1 MMNRVFIL
9 IAILLLQQTATM
21 AQGFISMKRPT
32 IKKQLIEFY
41 DKHKVATRFV
51 ETDSSLICYMKDSTG
66 TDVRKFTYS
75 FKKNNRCYKE
85 TAEGN
90 CEPCFTKLFD
100 DATLAK
106 RYKWK
111 KISDN
116 LYLSKPLWNLTLIR
130 ADEEQSFSYTI
141 VKDYF
146 SRTAH
151 TKLYK
156 SNR

>member
-1 MMNRVFIL
+1 MMNRVFIFIL
-9 IAILLLQQTATM
+9 CLLLLHTTTM
-21 AQGFISMKRPT
+21 AHGFISMKRPN
-32 IKKQLIEFY
+32 IKKQLTEFY
-41 DKHKVATRFV
+41 NKNKVATRFE
-51 ETDSSLICYMKDSTG
+51 ETDSTLICYVIDSAG
-66 TDVRKFTYS
+66 ADAGKFTYS

-90 CEPCFTKLFD
+90 CEPCFTKLFN

-130 ADEEQSFSYTI
+130 SDEEQSFSYTI

-151 TKLYK
+151 TRLYK
-156 SNR
+156 SKL